1 MRRRG
6 FTLIE
11 LTMVL
16 LILAVI
22 AAGATLRVQAPLT
35 TARAGEAVDR
45 IRQFDRLTRAA
56 AYRQD
61 RPLSLIVDLSAG
73 KLERTDEAGRSV
85 DGGPLQLGGR
95 CKIARVLVRGRQR
108 SAGRVT
114 VPCSR
119 RGLTPSYA
127 LAVDIDGRRQ
137 WLLFA
142 GLTGEMIQ
150 VADETQAQE
159 ILAAAGRPDAG

>member
-6 FTLIE
+6 FSLIE

-22 AAGATLRVQAPLT
+22 AAGAALRVQAPLT
-35 TARAGEAVDR
+35 TARATEAVDR

-73 KLERTDEAGRSV
+73 RLERTDQAGRSV
-85 DGGPLQLGGR
+85 SGDPLRLDGR
-95 CKIARVLVRGRQR
+95 CRIARLLVRDRAL
-108 SAGRVT
+108 SAGRVV

-127 LAVDIDGRRQ
+127 LAVDTPGRRQ

-150 VADETQAQE
+150 VADERQAEE
-159 ILAAAGRPDAG
+159 ILAAAARPDAG